1 MPLKLVKRH
10 GGQNWYIVG
19 TERGVFVDESAR
31 THSKEAAEKI
41 LLKRQNQILDNT
53 IFGERAT
60 AMFVQAAVTYMDTG
74 GEARFVQ
81 PLVDHF
87 KGRKVSTITQSDI
100 DAAARKIYP
109 SASNATW
116 NRQVYTPMSAILK
129 AAAKRNWCDFKPIER
144 PRQPTGQ
151 IRWLTT
157 VEAQNLVTHASPHMQ
172 PLLNFLFG
180 TGARL
185 SEALYLQW
193 SWVDLDRATV
203 VFAKTKNGEAR
214 GVPLSPTVVNAL
226 QTIDHR
232 IGAVFLTHLGRP
244 YRPADDHGGQIKT
257 GFNAACRRAGIADFT
272 PHDCRHSFATW
283 HYAKHRDLAQ
293 LMQLCGWKS
302 PAMAMRYAHVNV
314 EHLAENV
321 KAMGW

>member
-19 TERGVFVDESAR
+19 TERGVFVDESTR

-60 AMFVQAAVTYMDTG
+60 VTFMQATLAYLDNG
-74 GEARFVQ
+74 GESRFVQ

-100 DAAARKIYP
+100 DESARKLY
-109 SASNATW
+109 SGKSNATW

-129 AAAKRNWCDFKPIER
+129 TAAKRKWCDHQVIER
-144 PRQPTGQ
+144 PKQPAGK
-151 IRWLTT
+151 IRWET
-157 VEAQNLVTHASPHMQ
+157 VENAQRIVDHASPHMR
-172 PLLNFLFG
+172 PLIIFLFG
-180 TGARL
+180 TGVRL

-193 SWVDLDRATV
+193 SQVDLKRGTV
-203 VFAKTKNGEAR
+203 IFPKTKNGGGR
-214 GVPLSPTVVNAL
+214 GVPLSPTVTKAL
-226 QTIDHR
+226 QTIQHR
-232 IGAVFLTHLGRP
+232 IGAVFLTNVGIP
-244 YRPADDHGGQIKT
+244 YKPADDHGGQIKT
-257 GFNAACRRAGIADFT
+257 GFRGACRRAGVLNFT
-272 PHDCRHSFATW
+272 PHDCRHTFATW

-302 PAMAMRYAHVNV
+302 PDMAMRYAHVNV

-321 KAMGW
+321 RAMGW